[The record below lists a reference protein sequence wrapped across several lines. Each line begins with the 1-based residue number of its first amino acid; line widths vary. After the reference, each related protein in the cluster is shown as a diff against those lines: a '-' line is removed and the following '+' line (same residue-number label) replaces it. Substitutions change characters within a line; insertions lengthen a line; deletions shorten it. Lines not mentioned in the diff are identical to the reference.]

1 MVKKGMTNHFDC
13 DEVGELMEFVGCK
26 LDRTDDSL
34 QITQPVLMQSFVDEF
49 ALPEGSAAAK
59 PAEPGSVLM
68 KARAYEAVD
77 AQTQTLY
84 RSGVRKLI
92 HIMKWSRPDVLNAV

>member
-1 MVKKGMTNHFDC
+1 MAKKGMTDCFDC

-49 ALPEGSAAAK
+49 ALPEGSAAAT

-68 KARAYEAVD
+68 KAWAYEAVD
-77 AQTQTLY
+77 AELQTMYQ
-84 RSGVRKLI
+84 SGVGKLI